1 MGDKEESPYP
11 PRTDGYV
18 DCLNKVQEA
27 ALDHLCKQLPSAL
40 EGLAAEN
47 LTLWG
52 VSLADLANDQHQ
64 VGDFQQ
70 TGKPEAATD
79 GAELAKQQLDAVSKD
94 LKVFWEPG
102 RAQKVVLLK
111 FLRARQFDVQAAL
124 TMLVNCLKW
133 RRDFDVAGLP
143 SEMFPPQLAA
153 AGQLSGRDRA
163 GNPVTYN
170 YYGSELDL
178 GSVFGSPGGV
188 ATFVRWRVKLMEQ
201 AVGLLDFEGGF
212 EHVTQVHDYSG
223 AAMFG
228 MNSQVKAASRQI
240 IKLFQDNY
248 PEMLSAK
255 LFLNVPRVMEFVFGI
270 FSAFCDAATRAKFVM
285 ASPARARSVLLQY
298 IDPAQMPSRFGGFLE
313 TCSVPPNRG
322 RANSFSHG
330 SKKLM
335 LKPGASYVTSKLVV
349 PDSEVVWCFCT
360 TGPEITV
367 SVLFRPQD
375 NGEAAA
381 AAARLGDYVPGA
393 AHPNSRY
400 GDAQNI
406 TESFQMAISKDAGCG
421 RLVLG
426 CSGEVVMTLENKG
439 TTGFFTSTQPV
450 TVHYSL
456 LASDVGPFDNSQALH
471 QRCGLGA
478 ECNPDAPPSGNLFS
492 GQARPLDWR
501 SRMQSYK
508 SMGCSSFASN
518 DVNGEPSAME
528 MAAAAAVAAVGGA
541 PGSPWGGSD
550 ASGSLPRAQG
560 QQVHPSGNGSTSG
573 VAPVATSRFA
583 TGGRGERDGVA

>member
-1 MGDKEESPYP
+1 MADKDELPYP

-18 DCLNKVQEA
+18 DCLTKAQEA
-27 ALDHLCKQLPSAL
+27 ALDELCKQLPSAL
-40 EGLAAEN
+40 EGLSAEN

-52 VSLADLANDQHQ
+52 VSLVDLADDQHLIS
-64 VGDFQQ
+64 DFQQ
-70 TGKPEAATD
+70 AGKPQELID
-79 GAELAKQQLDAVSKD
+79 GAEPPKQQLDDASKD
-94 LKVFWEPG
+94 LKALWEPN

-111 FLRARQFDVQAAL
+111 FLRARQFNVQAAL
-124 TMLVNCLKW
+124 TMLVDCLKW
-133 RRDFDVAGLP
+133 RRDFDVAGLA

-170 YYGSELDL
+170 YYGSELNL
-178 GSVFGSPGGV
+178 ESVFGSPGGV

-212 EHVTQVHDYSG
+212 EYVTQVHDYSG
-223 AAMFG
+223 ASMFG

-255 LFLNVPRVMEFVFGI
+255 LFLNVPRVMEFVFGV

-285 ASPARARSVLLQY
+285 ASPARARAVLLQY
-298 IDPAQMPSRFGGFLE
+298 IDPAQVPSRFGGFLE

-322 RANSFSHG
+322 RANSFSHS
-330 SKKLM
+330 SKKVV
-335 LKPGASYVTSKLVV
+335 LKPGESHVTSKLVV

-400 GDAQNI
+400 RDAQNI
-406 TESFQMAISKDAGCG
+406 TQSYHMAISKDAASG

-426 CSGEVVMTLENKG
+426 CSGEVVMTLENIG
-439 TTGFFTSTQPV
+439 TTGFFTRAQPII
-450 TVHYSL
+450 VHYSL
-456 LASDVGPFDNSQALH
+456 LASDTSPSGHSQALH
-471 QRCGLGA
+471 QHGGLGS
-478 ECNPDAPPSGNLFS
+478 ECNSEAIPSGPLFEN
-492 GQARPLDWR
+492 GRPHPLDWR
-501 SRMQSYK
+501 SRMLSYK

-528 MAAAAAVAAVGGA
+528 MAAAAAVAAVGEAPGA
-541 PGSPWGGSD
+541 PWNVND
-550 ASGSLPRAQG
+550 ALGCRPQAQG
-560 QQVHPSGNGSTSG
+560 QQVHPSGSTSG
-573 VAPVATSRFA
+573 FAPVATSRFA
-583 TGGRGERDGVA
+583 TGTQGERDAVA

>member
-1 MGDKEESPYP
+1 MGDNEESPYP
-11 PRTDGYV
+11 PRTDGYF
-18 DCLNKVQEA
+18 DCLNKAQEA
-27 ALDHLCKQLPSAL
+27 ALDELCKQLPSAL

-70 TGKPEAATD
+70 TGKPQAAAD
-79 GAELAKQQLDAVSKD
+79 GAEFAKEQQQQQQLDDVSKD

-111 FLRARQFDVQAAL
+111 FLRARQFNVQAAV

-133 RRDFDVAGLP
+133 RRDFDVAGLA

-223 AAMFG
+223 ASMFG

-255 LFLNVPRVMEFVFGI
+255 LFLNIPRVMEFVFGI

-298 IDPAQMPSRFGGFLE
+298 IDPAQVPSRFGGFLE

-330 SKKLM
+330 SKKLV
-335 LKPGASYVTSKLVV
+335 LKPGESHVTSKLVV

-381 AAARLGDYVPGA
+381 AAARQGDYVPGA
-393 AHPNSRY
+393 ALPNSRY
-400 GDAQNI
+400 RDAQNI
-406 TESFQMAISKDAGCG
+406 TESFQMAISKDAGSG

-439 TTGFFTSTQPV
+439 TTSFFMSTQPV
-450 TVHYSL
+450 AVHYSL
-456 LASDVGPFDNSQALH
+456 LASDNGPSGHSQALQ
-471 QRCGLGA
+471 QRGGLGA
-478 ECNPDAPPSGNLFS
+478 DCNSDATPSGNLFEI

-518 DVNGEPSAME
+518 DMNGEPSAME

-541 PGSPWGGSD
+541 PGSLGVGSD
-550 ASGSLPRAQG
+550 ALGSLPQAQG
-560 QQVHPSGNGSTSG
+560 QQVRSSGNGATSG

-583 TGGRGERDGVA
+583 KGG